1 MAMTAVH
8 AALEHDKEEAGET
21 DDPGAA
27 YRRPIPRFADLDF
40 LHRPQCSPS
49 ILDHAILM

>member
-8 AALEHDKEEAGET
+8 ALWSTIKKNSGET

-40 LHRPQCSPS
+40 L
-49 ILDHAILM
+49 LDHNFSFHP